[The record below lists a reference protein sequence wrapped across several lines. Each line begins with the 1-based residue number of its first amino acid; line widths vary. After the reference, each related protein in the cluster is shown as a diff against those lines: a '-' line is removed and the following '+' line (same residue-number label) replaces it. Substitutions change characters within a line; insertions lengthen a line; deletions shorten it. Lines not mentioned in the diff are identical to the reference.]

1 MNAGE
6 KKNNHKKDR
15 TKTTKKDRTTTA
27 AADAAKA
34 HVEDQGD
41 DAKDKA
47 WLLACANISMI
58 TCPLV
63 AAFVGVF
70 LNLSNEIETDDE
82 TAASHFN
89 DIAVN
94 CLKIND
100 EENDKYIDKT
110 LNQYTGSSCEQLVRN
125 LSNEKLTISYQKVS
139 DSDYVATATPTTLLV
154 LESDAD
160 VNPTT
165 STTGNYYELI
175 AIIQGGGIISLKP
188 NLVRDR
194 ISSNLVWGTFEI
206 DSSDD
211 MEYVSPS
218 T

>member
-15 TKTTKKDRTTTA
+15 TKTTKKDRTTT

-70 LNLSNEIETDDE
+70 LNLSNEIECIFYCCRMYLPSIHSFT
-82 TAASHFN
+82 
-89 DIAVN
+89 I
-94 CLKIND
+94 
-100 EENDKYIDKT
+100 
-110 LNQYTGSSCEQLVRN
+110 QLCI
-125 LSNEKLTISYQKVS
+125 LL
-139 DSDYVATATPTTLLV
+139 ATTHGRLL
-154 LESDAD
+154 
-160 VNPTT
+160 
-165 STTGNYYELI
+165 
-175 AIIQGGGIISLKP
+175 
-188 NLVRDR
+188 
-194 ISSNLVWGTFEI
+194 F
-206 DSSDD
+206 
-211 MEYVSPS
+211 
-218 T
+218 